1 MTLLRAVKGMNDV
14 LPEESARWQYIEQA
28 YARTMNLHGFR
39 EVRTP
44 YVEPTSLFVRAMGDT
59 TDVVEKEMYSF
70 QHHGDSLTLR
80 PEGTAGAVRAY
91 LEHAVSSREPVT
103 RWWYAGPM
111 FRAERPQ
118 RGRYRQ
124 FFQLGAEIF
133 GDDGP
138 GCDAEMITML
148 FELMRELEVPD
159 VHLLIN
165 SLGGPQVRRRYR
177 EALVE
182 HLTPR
187 SDSLSTDSQRRLR
200 TNPLRVLDSKDER
213 DQAAVLGAPTIHE
226 FLDPGDREHFAKLCT
241 YLDTLGTPYTVDARL
256 VRGIDYYTRTLFEIQ
271 GARDKLGAGST
282 LVGGGRYDG
291 LVADLGGPAVSA
303 IGFAA
308 GLERL
313 LIASDVAVSAN
324 SLDALTLHKH
334 VINRWAEIMGARLA
348 ALEGAEAVFAMSI
361 SAGGYVR
368 SVAHELGEDLG
379 CGAHLSSLR
388 RTRAGVFTLDEA
400 HTLEE
405 LQPLAGN
412 VEALETFCIHPRSLL
427 PEMPCV
433 TGDAMALGRLRN
445 GAQANLP
452 EFSRASMVKVF
463 AGQRDLVGIA
473 KRVAGTLFQ
482 PVVGMG

>member
-14 LPEESARWQYIEQA
+14 LPEESARWQYFEQA
-28 YARTMNLHGFR
+28 YARTMSLHGFR
-39 EVRTP
+39 EIRTP

-159 VHLLIN
+159 LHLLIN

-213 DQAAVLGAPTIHE
+213 DQAAVLGAPTIRE

-291 LVADLGGPAVSA
+291 LVQDLGGPAVSA

-313 LIASDVAVSAN
+313 LIASDIATSAN
-324 SLDALTLHKH
+324 SLDAL
-334 VINRWAEIMGARLA
+334 VAPV
-348 ALEGAEAVFAMSI
+348 GAEAMGPGLLLARQLRARGIRCDIDTRGSSLKSQLRRANQLRTRVVLIVGESELADDAVQVKDLDLHTQERMPREQALRVVVDRLMTAS
-361 SAGGYVR
+361 G
-368 SVAHELGEDLG
+368 SVAPLVHRDATE
-379 CGAHLSSLR
+379 R
-388 RTRAGVFTLDEA
+388 R
-400 HTLEE
+400 
-405 LQPLAGN
+405 
-412 VEALETFCIHPRSLL
+412 
-427 PEMPCV
+427 
-433 TGDAMALGRLRN
+433 
-445 GAQANLP
+445 
-452 EFSRASMVKVF
+452 
-463 AGQRDLVGIA
+463 
-473 KRVAGTLFQ
+473 
-482 PVVGMG
+482 